1 MTRLDYAR
9 EPTLRSSIR
18 VLPCVAL
25 WALTLPA
32 SGLAQSTPPR
42 ATQPAPT
49 PAAPPAQA
57 PAETPPPSAPGFHSR
72 RAAMPQGFSVVLVL
86 GDIQGASTPDDV
98 PPAARKAL
106 VDMRDFLPFKS
117 YRLLDAA
124 WMMCCGQQSS
134 SGWSASQ
141 SMVLRGPDE
150 SEFELKLSTS
160 RAENARVFVR
170 FSLLGGGTASEAS
183 VEAVASD
190 RVRAT
195 TRKIA
200 DLKDQASL
208 LEKQIQEAKRKAEVG
223 VAPASDVPK
232 LEVELRRVNREVED
246 LQARLAE
253 TKGNRSSARGP
264 VESRAKSA
272 IIDTTFTMDVG
283 ETVVVGTSR
292 LKGGAKALIA
302 LLTAVP
308 PRGTTERKE

>member
-1 MTRLDYAR
+1 MTRADNAR
-9 EPTLRSSIR
+9 QPTMRSSIR
-18 VLPCVAL
+18 ALPCVAL

-42 ATQPAPT
+42 AVQPAP
-49 PAAPPAQA
+49 APDARPAQA
-57 PAETPPPSAPGFHSR
+57 PAETPPPSASTFAHSR
-72 RAAMPQGFSVVLVL
+72 RAGLPQGFSVVLVL

-134 SGWSASQ
+134 SGWGSSQ

-150 SEFELKLSTS
+150 SEYELKLSTS
-160 RAENARVFVR
+160 RAENARVFVK
-170 FSLLGGGTASEAS
+170 FSLFGGGTSSEVSVEPMSEAML
-183 VEAVASD
+183 
-190 RVRAT
+190 RT
-195 TRKIA
+195 TARKIA

-223 VAPASDVPK
+223 VAPASEVPK
-232 LEVELRRVNREVED
+232 LEVELRRMNREIED
-246 LQARLAE
+246 LTTRVAE
-253 TKGNRSSARGP
+253 SKATRSSPRGP
-264 VESRAKSA
+264 VEPRAKSA

-308 PRGTTERKE
+308 PRTTTGKE

>member
-308 PRGTTERKE
+308 PRATTGKE